1 VPLYGETMPISRR
14 RLFLSLA
21 ALFAALGGGAAART
35 LLARYYDGPASDHF
49 DGVRFF
55 DAHSS
60 PLKKPADLLR
70 FFSGRGEKW
79 PERAPSPYS
88 DRPPARVEGKTIRVS
103 HIGHVSVLIQTAGLN
118 VLCDPVWSERA
129 SPFTFVGPKR
139 VNDPGIAFEA
149 LPPIDLVLVSHCHY
163 DHLDVATLSRLAAA
177 HRPRVITPLGN
188 DAIMRAYDPA
198 IGAEA
203 RDWEERV
210 DLGRGFSV
218 TPVATRHWS
227 ARSLWD
233 RNKALWASFVIETPG
248 GKIYFVAD
256 SGYGEGYYF
265 KTARDRHG
273 PFRLAMLP
281 IGAYEP
287 RWFMRDQHMNPEEAV
302 RALADCGAEFALALH
317 HGTFK
322 LTYEAIDA
330 PREALS
336 VALKTAG
343 ISAERFRTLL
353 PGEVWEIV

>member
-1 VPLYGETMPISRR
+1 MPLSRR
-14 RLFLSLA
+14 RVFLGLA
-21 ALFAALGGGAAART
+21 ALLTALGGGAAVGSR
-35 LLARYYDGPASDHF
+35 LARYHDGPRSDHF

-55 DAHSS
+55 DPHSS
-60 PLKKPADLLR
+60 PLKKPTDLLR
-70 FFSGRGEKW
+70 FFSKIGAKW
-79 PERAPSPYS
+79 PESAPSPHS
-88 DRPPARVEGKTIRVS
+88 DRPPMRVDGKTIRVS
-103 HIGHVSVLIQTAGLN
+103 YVGHVSVLVQTAGLN
-118 VLCDPVWSERA
+118 ILCDPVWSERA

-188 DAIMRAYDPA
+188 DAIMHAYDSA
-198 IGAEA
+198 IRAEA
-203 RDWEERV
+203 HDWEERV
-210 DLGRGFSV
+210 DLGRGFAV
-218 TPVATRHWS
+218 TPVASRHWS

-233 RNKALWASFVIETPG
+233 RNKALWASFVIETPN

-256 SGYGEGYYF
+256 SGYGGGHYF

-273 PFRLAMLP
+273 PFRLATLP

-302 RALADCGAEFALALH
+302 QALADCGAEFALAHH

-330 PREALS
+330 PREALA
-336 VALKTAG
+336 VALKTANV
-343 ISAERFRTLL
+343 SAERFRTLL
-353 PGEVWEIV
+353 PGEVWEIA